1 VRDPLEKKM
10 RTIRAL
16 DAADVPLF
24 IGTDTQQP
32 FVVPGISAQEE
43 MRLFARAGI
52 ALDRV
57 WRHATSD
64 AGATL
69 PVRSLGRLEIAAPA
83 DFIAFRRD
91 PTADVAALDTL
102 EAVAIRG
109 RLYLRADLDAA
120 LRRYLDWYAN
130 PLLDWIAVTK
140 ARAVLADA
148 VRSAH

>member
-1 VRDPLEKKM
+1 VAAAARSAPQPARKSRASSRIHAQNA
-10 RTIRAL
+10 RTAGR
-16 DAADVPLF
+16 VPAR
-24 IGTDTQQP
+24 
-32 FVVPGISAQEE
+32 FVC
-43 MRLFARAGI
+43 RR
-52 ALDRV
+52 
-57 WRHATSD
+57 
-64 AGATL
+64 
-69 PVRSLGRLEIAAPA
+69 RLEIGAPA
-83 DFIAFRRD
+83 DFVAFRQD

-140 ARAVLADA
+140 ARTVLADA

>member
-1 VRDPLEKKM
+1 MKTGGM
-10 RTIRAL
+10 
-16 DAADVPLF
+16 
-24 IGTDTQQP
+24 
-32 FVVPGISAQEE
+32 
-43 MRLFARAGI
+43 
-52 ALDRV
+52 
-57 WRHATSD
+57 
-64 AGATL
+64 
-69 PVRSLGRLEIAAPA
+69 
-83 DFIAFRRD
+83 
-91 PTADVAALDTL
+91 ALDTL

>member
-1 VRDPLEKKM
+1 
-10 RTIRAL
+10 
-16 DAADVPLF
+16 
-24 IGTDTQQP
+24 
-32 FVVPGISAQEE
+32 
-43 MRLFARAGI
+43 MRLFARVGI

-69 PVRSLGRLEIAAPA
+69 PVRSLGRLEIGAPA
-83 DFIAFRRD
+83 DFVAFRRD
-91 PTADVAALDTL
+91 PTADIAALDTV